1 MVFPTYLETTFI
13 GMFFIKQVSNR
24 IGLFGAIFGDR
35 IYLIVFLGMIGLA
48 MLYLVFRIWRDRR
61 MEKKRKSIDKDN

>member
-1 MVFPTYLETTFI
+1 
-13 GMFFIKQVSNR
+13 MFFTQQVSYR
-24 IGLFGAIFGDR
+24 VGLFGTIFGDR

-61 MEKKRKSIDKDN
+61 ADSKRKTVDKDN